1 MPVYSDIVIIGA
13 GPAGMSAAIAA
24 SNYGLSVTV
33 LDRQSTV
40 GGQIYR
46 NVEQSSPELQGFLGK
61 HYTHGLSIAEKFH
74 ASSAKLVTNATVWNI
89 ENGTVNASCDGTA
102 MSFSSK
108 HIIIASGAVER
119 PVAVSGW
126 TLPNVMGAGAA
137 DLLLK
142 DSGLTLDAPVVIY
155 GNGPLLL
162 QSVTHLQQLDIP
174 IAGILLTASY
184 QNFFSS
190 LPCIPQAL
198 MRPTY
203 LFEGM
208 QMVLKTLSGKA
219 PVFLN
224 VRNLSLSRGDKQ
236 LMASFSHGSKSHSL
250 SGQTVLL
257 HEGVIPDTRL
267 TRLTGC
273 LHNWNSLQRYWY
285 PRTTCWGE
293 TTQQDVYAVGDGAA
307 VYGAEAAALQGT
319 LAGLECARSLKSMTK
334 KERDKKASA
343 AFRKLRKVTST
354 KPLID
359 TCFAP
364 IPSKLIPADDAI
376 VCRCEEITAG
386 EIRRTIAQGFITPDG
401 IKSQLRTGMGQ
412 CQGRMCEQAIL
423 EIIAQEC
430 ALEPDCIPAYHIQPP
445 IFPVSLG
452 EIARTDA
459 SSYYINRKD

>member
-24 SNYGLSVTV
+24 TRCGLSVTV
-33 LDRQSTV
+33 LDRQSAV

-46 NVEQSSPELQGFLGK
+46 NIEHSSSELQNFLGK
-61 HYTHGLSIAEKFH
+61 HYTHGLSIAEEFH
-74 ASSAKLVTNATVWNI
+74 SCPAKLITNATVWSI
-89 ENGTVNASCDGTA
+89 ENGTVNASCNGAA
-102 MSFSSK
+102 MSFCST

-142 DSGLTLDAPVVIY
+142 DSGLTLDAPVIVY

-162 QSVTHLQQLDIP
+162 QSVVHLQQLDIP

-184 QNFFSS
+184 RNFISS
-190 LPCIPQAL
+190 LPCMPQAL

-208 QMVLKTLSGKA
+208 HMFLKTLSSKA
-219 PVFLN
+219 PVFFN
-224 VRNLSLSRGDKQ
+224 VRDLSLSHEDKQ
-236 LMASFSHGSKSHSL
+236 LMASFSRGRKSHSL

-273 LHNWNSLQRYWY
+273 LHDWNSLQRYWY

-293 TTQQDVYAVGDGAA
+293 TTQQGVYTIGDGAA

-319 LAGLECARSLKSMTK
+319 LAGLECARSLKKITK

-343 AFRKLRKVTST
+343 TFRKLKKVTST

-364 IPSKLIPADDAI
+364 IPSKLVPTDETI

-386 EIRRTIAQGFITPDG
+386 EIRKTIAQGFLTPDG

-430 ALEPDCIPAYHIQPP
+430 ALEPESIPTYHIQPP

-459 SSYYINRKD
+459 SSN

>member
-1 MPVYSDIVIIGA
+1 MSVYSDIIVVGA

-24 SNYGLSVTV
+24 TNCGLSVTV

-46 NVEQSSPELQGFLGK
+46 NVEQSSAELQHFLGK
-61 HYTHGLSIAEKFH
+61 HYTHGLRIAEEFH
-74 ASSAKLVTNATVWNI
+74 SCPAKLIPNATVWNI
-89 ENGTVNASCDGTA
+89 ENGTVNASCNGTA
-102 MSFSSK
+102 MSFCSK

-142 DSGLTLDAPVVIY
+142 DSGLTVDAPVIIY

-162 QSVTHLQQLDIP
+162 QSVVHLQQLDIP

-184 QNFFSS
+184 QNFISS

-198 MRPTY
+198 MRPAY

-208 QMVLKTLSGKA
+208 QMFLKTLSSKA
-219 PVFLN
+219 PVFFA
-224 VRNLSLSRGDKQ
+224 VRDLSLSHEDKK
-236 LMASFSHGSKSHSL
+236 LVASFFRGSKQHSIN
-250 SGQTVLL
+250 GQTVLL

-273 LHNWNSLQRYWY
+273 LHDWNSLQRYWY

-293 TTQQDVYAVGDGAA
+293 TTQQGVYAVGDGAA

-319 LAGLECARSLKSMTK
+319 LAGFECARSLKKITK

-343 AFRKLRKVTST
+343 TFRKRKKVTST

-364 IPSKLIPADDAI
+364 VPSKLIPADETI

-386 EIRRTIAQGFITPDG
+386 EIRKTIAQGFLTPDG

-430 ALEPDCIPAYHIQPP
+430 ALDPESIPTYHIQPP

-452 EIARTDA
+452 EIARADT
-459 SSYYINRKD
+459 SSN